1 MYVDFDYYADEFGGS
16 MQEEEFLLAERAAE
30 AYIRYLTFPNGDI
43 FAVEDDTVKNAVC
56 AAAESYHDAAQ
67 MVSGADGKGPL
78 KSESNDGYSVTYASQ
93 GIDGETSEQLQKRK
107 MYEAVRMYLL
117 PTGWHSRKVGCIC
130 AD

>member
-1 MYVDFDYYADEFGGS
+1 MSFSYYTGRFGGN
-16 MQEEEFLLAERAAE
+16 MQEDDFLPAERAAE
-30 AYIRYLTFPNGDI
+30 AYIRHLTFPNGNI
-43 FAVEDDTVKNAVC
+43 FAKEDDAVKNAVC
-56 AAAESYHDAAQ
+56 AAAEAYHEAAQ

-107 MYEAVRMYLL
+107 MYAAVRTYLL
-117 PTGWHSRKVGCIC
+117 PTGWLNRRVGCCC